1 VTQLLKALP
10 DLVRLIARLVGDPTL
25 PRAAKIALAAA
36 MVYLASPIDL
46 VPDFIPLLGYL
57 DDLLL
62 AAVVVDGVLTFIDR
76 PLVLRYWP
84 GSPASLERTAAVA
97 RRLARWVPRRI
108 KARIFGGADRAA

>member
-46 VPDFIPLLGYL
+46 IPDFIPVVGYL

-62 AAVVVDGVLTFIDR
+62 ASLVIDGLLNWVDRRLI
-76 PLVLRYWP
+76 LKYWP
-84 GSPASLERTAAVA
+84 GSPESLD
-97 RRLARWVPRRI
+97 RLARAARMLAVWVPRRL
-108 KARIFGGADRAA
+108 KARIFTARA